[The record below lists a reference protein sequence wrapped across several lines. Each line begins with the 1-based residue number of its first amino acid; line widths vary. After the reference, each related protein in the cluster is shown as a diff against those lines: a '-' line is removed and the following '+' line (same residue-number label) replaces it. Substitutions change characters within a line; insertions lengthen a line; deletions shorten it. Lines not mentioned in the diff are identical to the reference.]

1 MAKMLPCKMI
11 SLPTITAGSY
21 NHRGHIR
28 GGSGANGQTTKTVWL
43 RSATR
48 VGCDGKNDG
57 SGCDRE
63 KDWSNTQG
71 HYDHGQPVG
80 DLNQGATPMKDYQ
93 TSLEKLRKDAA
104 ENRLIS
110 DLATDK
116 AKRETF
122 AKLADHL
129 NALADEVERA
139 MAAKEIE
146 EDR

>member
-1 MAKMLPCKMI
+1 MI
-11 SLPTITAGSY
+11 NI
-21 NHRGHIR
+21 
-28 GGSGANGQTTKTVWL
+28 
-43 RSATR
+43 
-48 VGCDGKNDG
+48 
-57 SGCDRE
+57 
-63 KDWSNTQG
+63 
-71 HYDHGQPVG
+71 
-80 DLNQGATPMKDYQ
+80 MKDYQ
-93 TSLEKLRKDAA
+93 ASVEKLRKDAA
-104 ENRLIS
+104 DNRLIA